1 MDNTMGNDKILDYGT
16 DIKIESEKMTVEY
29 FVWDC
34 PNCGRHN
41 RTLEFN
47 VSNYLLWCIDCHKE
61 TKYTTTNFHNA
72 IKNNP
77 KNEHN

>member
-1 MDNTMGNDKILDYGT
+1 MDNTEDTDKILDYGT

-34 PNCGRHN
+34 HKCGNRN

-47 VSNYLLWCIDCHKE
+47 VSNYTLWCISCHKE
-61 TKYTTTNFHNA
+61 TKYSTEKFRNA
-72 IKNNP
+72 IKTT